1 MKYCWIART
10 KQSVITLAAL
20 ITPSSRLERKK
31 YDVERYQASNR
42 TARYGNSADA
52 LPSDYRRRSLA
63 VGELAC
69 SPLYFSLLKASLA
82 LIPWAM
88 EAVFMAV
95 AFTFV
100 VGFALLWCAESFTL
114 KMRERFRPFAYAIV
128 GLIGYGA
135 WSLLVF
141 SATINSVLAM
151 VGESVLT
158 NGQIGAI
165 ALNGAALGFVAFL
178 FAKLL
183 DVKLGNRKTTA
194 IIMLVVEVTAASLV

>member
-1 MKYCWIART
+1 MTSKDI
-10 KQSVITLAAL
+10 KPVIDTEIPLML
-20 ITPSSRLERKK
+20 S
-31 YDVERYQASNR
+31 QAIIV
-42 TARYGNSADA
+42 AGV
-52 LPSDYRRRSLA
+52 LA

-100 VGFALLWCAESFTL
+100 VGFALLWCAESFTI
-114 KMRERFRPFAYAIV
+114 KMRERFRPFAYAI
-128 GLIGYGA
+128 IGYGA

-194 IIMLVVEVTAASLV
+194 IIMLVVEVTAAIIGLIIMILMFRALYAA

>member
-1 MKYCWIART
+1 MVEVVVKYCWIART

-31 YDVERYQASNR
+31 YDVERYQPVIEQPDTEIPLMLSQAIIV
-42 TARYGNSADA
+42 AGV
-52 LPSDYRRRSLA
+52 LA

-100 VGFALLWCAESFTL
+100 VGFALLWCAESFTFKL
-114 KMRERFRPFAYAIV
+114 KERFRRSVYAAV
-128 GLIGYGA
+128 G
-135 WSLLVF
+135 
-141 SATINSVLAM
+141 
-151 VGESVLT
+151 
-158 NGQIGAI
+158 
-165 ALNGAALGFVAFL
+165 
-178 FAKLL
+178 
-183 DVKLGNRKTTA
+183 
-194 IIMLVVEVTAASLV
+194 

>member
-1 MKYCWIART
+1 MTSKDI
-10 KQSVITLAAL
+10 KPVIEQPDTEIPLML
-20 ITPSSRLERKK
+20 S
-31 YDVERYQASNR
+31 QAIIV
-42 TARYGNSADA
+42 AGV
-52 LPSDYRRRSLA
+52 LA

-100 VGFALLWCAESFTL
+100 VGFALLWCAESFTI

-151 VGESVLT
+151 VGESV
-158 NGQIGAI
+158 QIGAI

-194 IIMLVVEVTAASLV
+194 IIMLVVEVTAAIIGLIIMILMFRALYAA

>member
-1 MKYCWIART
+1 MTSKDI
-10 KQSVITLAAL
+10 KPVIEQPDTEIPLML
-20 ITPSSRLERKK
+20 S
-31 YDVERYQASNR
+31 QAIIV
-42 TARYGNSADA
+42 AGV
-52 LPSDYRRRSLA
+52 LA

-100 VGFALLWCAESFTL
+100 VGFALLWCAESFTI

-165 ALNGAALGFVAFL
+165 ALNGARLVSSPSCSPSYLTLNSAIVKPRPLSCWWW
-178 FAKLL
+178 KL
-183 DVKLGNRKTTA
+183 RPP
-194 IIMLVVEVTAASLV
+194 SLV

>member
-1 MKYCWIART
+1 MTSKDI
-10 KQSVITLAAL
+10 KPVIEQPDTEIPLML
-20 ITPSSRLERKK
+20 S
-31 YDVERYQASNR
+31 QAIIV
-42 TARYGNSADA
+42 AGV
-52 LPSDYRRRSLA
+52 LA

-69 SPLYFSLLKASLA
+69 SPLYFSLLKSSLA

-128 GLIGYGA
+128 GLIGYGV

-158 NGQIGAI
+158 NSQIGAI

-183 DVKLGNRKTTA
+183 GVKLGNRKTTA
-194 IIMLVVEVTAASLV
+194 IIMLVVEVAAAIIGLIIMILMFRALYAA

>member
-1 MKYCWIART
+1 MTSKDI
-10 KQSVITLAAL
+10 KPVIEQPDTEIPLML
-20 ITPSSRLERKK
+20 S
-31 YDVERYQASNR
+31 QAIIV
-42 TARYGNSADA
+42 AGV
-52 LPSDYRRRSLA
+52 LA

-128 GLIGYGA
+128 GLIGA

-194 IIMLVVEVTAASLV
+194 IIMLVVEVTAAIIGLIIMILMFRALYAA

>member
-1 MKYCWIART
+1 MTSKDI
-10 KQSVITLAAL
+10 KPVIEQPDTEIPLML
-20 ITPSSRLERKK
+20 S
-31 YDVERYQASNR
+31 QAIIV
-42 TARYGNSADA
+42 AGV
-52 LPSDYRRRSLA
+52 LA

-165 ALNGAALGFVAFL
+165 ALNGTALGFL

-194 IIMLVVEVTAASLV
+194 IIMLVVEVAAAIIGLIIMILMFRALYAA

>member
-1 MKYCWIART
+1 MTSKDI
-10 KQSVITLAAL
+10 KPVIEQPDTEIPLML
-20 ITPSSRLERKK
+20 S
-31 YDVERYQASNR
+31 QAIIV
-42 TARYGNSADA
+42 AGV
-52 LPSDYRRRSLA
+52 LA

-69 SPLYFSLLKASLA
+69 SPLLKASLA

-135 WSLLVF
+135 WSLLLF

-194 IIMLVVEVTAASLV
+194 IIMLVVEVTAAIIGLIIMILMFRALYAA

>member
-1 MKYCWIART
+1 MTSKDI
-10 KQSVITLAAL
+10 KPVIEQPDTEIPLML
-20 ITPSSRLERKK
+20 S
-31 YDVERYQASNR
+31 QAIIV
-42 TARYGNSADA
+42 AGV
-52 LPSDYRRRSLA
+52 LA

-100 VGFALLWCAESFTL
+100 VGFALLWCAESFTI

-158 NGQIGAI
+158 NGQIGA
-165 ALNGAALGFVAFL
+165 
-178 FAKLL
+178 
-183 DVKLGNRKTTA
+183 DC
-194 IIMLVVEVTAASLV
+194 VEWRSAWSRRLPVRQVT

>member
-1 MKYCWIART
+1 MTSKDI
-10 KQSVITLAAL
+10 KPVIEQPDTEIPLML
-20 ITPSSRLERKK
+20 S
-31 YDVERYQASNR
+31 QAIIV
-42 TARYGNSADA
+42 AGV
-52 LPSDYRRRSLA
+52 LA

-128 GLIGYGA
+128 GLIGYGV

-165 ALNGAALGFVAFL
+165 ALNGAALGFVA
-178 FAKLL
+178 KLL

-194 IIMLVVEVTAASLV
+194 IIMLVVEVAAAIIGLIIMILMFRALYAA

>member
-1 MKYCWIART
+1 MTSKDI
-10 KQSVITLAAL
+10 KPVIEQPDTGIPLML
-20 ITPSSRLERKK
+20 S
-31 YDVERYQASNR
+31 QAIIV
-42 TARYGNSADA
+42 AGV
-52 LPSDYRRRSLA
+52 LA

-151 VGESVLT
+151 VGRGCSPM
-158 NGQIGAI
+158 A
-165 ALNGAALGFVAFL
+165 
-178 FAKLL
+178 
-183 DVKLGNRKTTA
+183 R
-194 IIMLVVEVTAASLV
+194 LVRLR

>member
-1 MKYCWIART
+1 MTSKDI
-10 KQSVITLAAL
+10 KPVIEQPDTGIPLML
-20 ITPSSRLERKK
+20 S
-31 YDVERYQASNR
+31 QAIIV
-42 TARYGNSADA
+42 AGV
-52 LPSDYRRRSLA
+52 LA

-141 SATINSVLAM
+141 SATINSGACHGG
-151 VGESVLT
+151 GE
-158 NGQIGAI
+158 GAHQWP
-165 ALNGAALGFVAFL
+165 
-178 FAKLL
+178 
-183 DVKLGNRKTTA
+183 DWCDC
-194 IIMLVVEVTAASLV
+194 VEWRSSWFRRLPVRQVT

>member
-1 MKYCWIART
+1 MTSKDI
-10 KQSVITLAAL
+10 KPVIEQPDTEIPLML
-20 ITPSSRLERKK
+20 S
-31 YDVERYQASNR
+31 QAIIV
-42 TARYGNSADA
+42 AGV
-52 LPSDYRRRSLA
+52 LA

-100 VGFALLWCAESFTL
+100 VGFALLWCAESFT
-114 KMRERFRPFAYAIV
+114 IV
-128 GLIGYGA
+128 GLIGYGV

-194 IIMLVVEVTAASLV
+194 IIMLVVEVTAAIIGLIIMILMFRALYAA

>member
-1 MKYCWIART
+1 MTSKDI
-10 KQSVITLAAL
+10 KPVIEQPDTEIPLML
-20 ITPSSRLERKK
+20 S
-31 YDVERYQASNR
+31 QAIIV
-42 TARYGNSADA
+42 AGV
-52 LPSDYRRRSLA
+52 LA

-100 VGFALLWCAESFTL
+100 VGGFALLWCAESFTL

-151 VGESVLT
+151 VGERVLT

-165 ALNGAALGFVAFL
+165 ALNGAALGFAAFL

-194 IIMLVVEVTAASLV
+194 IIMLVVEVTAAIIGLIIMILMFRALYAA

>member
-1 MKYCWIART
+1 MTSKDI
-10 KQSVITLAAL
+10 KPVIEQPDTEIPLML
-20 ITPSSRLERKK
+20 S
-31 YDVERYQASNR
+31 QAIIV
-42 TARYGNSADA
+42 AGV
-52 LPSDYRRRSLA
+52 LA

-100 VGFALLWCAESFTL
+100 VGFALLWCSESFTIKL
-114 KMRERFRPFAYAIV
+114 RERFRPFAYAIV

-135 WSLLVF
+135 WSLLV
-141 SATINSVLAM
+141 SVLAM

-194 IIMLVVEVTAASLV
+194 IIMLVVEVTAAIIGLIIMILMFRALYAA

>member
-1 MKYCWIART
+1 MTSKDI
-10 KQSVITLAAL
+10 KPVIEQPDTEIPLML
-20 ITPSSRLERKK
+20 S
-31 YDVERYQASNR
+31 QAIIV
-42 TARYGNSADA
+42 AGV
-52 LPSDYRRRSLA
+52 LA

-69 SPLYFSLLKASLA
+69 SPMYFSLLKASLA

-114 KMRERFRPFAYAIV
+114 KMRERFRPFAYATV
-128 GLIGYGA
+128 GLIGYGV

-165 ALNGAALGFVAFL
+165 ALNGAALVSSPSCSPSYLTLNSAIVKPRPSSCWWW
-178 FAKLL
+178 KL
-183 DVKLGNRKTTA
+183 RPP
-194 IIMLVVEVTAASLV
+194 SLV

>member
-1 MKYCWIART
+1 MTSKDI
-10 KQSVITLAAL
+10 KPVIEQPDTEIPLML
-20 ITPSSRLERKK
+20 S
-31 YDVERYQASNR
+31 QAIIV
-42 TARYGNSADA
+42 AGV
-52 LPSDYRRRSLA
+52 LA

-100 VGFALLWCAESFTL
+100 VGFVGFALLWCAESFTL

-128 GLIGYGA
+128 GLIGYGV

-165 ALNGAALGFVAFL
+165 ALNGAALGLVAFL

-194 IIMLVVEVTAASLV
+194 IIMLVVEVAAAIIGLIIMILMFRALYAA

>member
-1 MKYCWIART
+1 MTSKDI
-10 KQSVITLAAL
+10 KPVIEQPDTEIPLML
-20 ITPSSRLERKK
+20 S
-31 YDVERYQASNR
+31 QAIIV
-42 TARYGNSADA
+42 AGV
-52 LPSDYRRRSLA
+52 LA

-100 VGFALLWCAESFTL
+100 VGFVGFALLWCAESFTL
-114 KMRERFRPFAYAIV
+114 KMRERFRPFAYALV
-128 GLIGYGA
+128 GLIGYGV

-194 IIMLVVEVTAASLV
+194 IIMLVVEVAAAIIGLIIMILMFRALYAA